1 MLKIK
6 DNINLEV
13 LEQFGFEK
21 INDTWAYIRKI
32 NSVPAYGLY
41 VTKKHKYLQI
51 RCYDKC
57 LIAGK
62 LQTLIYDLT
71 VAGIIEREEN
81 NNE

>member
-1 MLKIK
+1 MVKIK
-6 DNINLEV
+6 DDINLEI
-13 LEQFGFEK
+13 LKQFGFEQY
-21 INDTWAYIRKI
+21 NGVWAYIRKI
-32 NSVPAYGLY
+32 DGKVAYGLY

-71 VAGIIEREEN
+71 VAGIIEKEEN